1 MGVGDSG
8 ERQLPRNKI
17 IVGDCVEELQK
28 LPSKSIDLVFADP
41 PYNLQLANEL
51 YRPNNSRVDG
61 VDNDWDK
68 FSSFESYD
76 CFTRDWLT
84 ACRRVLKPDGSLWVI
99 GS

>member
-1 MGVGDSG
+1 MWGIRGSG
-8 ERQLPRNKI
+8 NFLATKSLSATAWRSFRSFPAR
-17 IVGDCVEELQK
+17 
-28 LPSKSIDLVFADP
+28 SIDLVFADP

-76 CFTRDWLT
+76 RFTRDWLGRMPPCVE
-84 ACRRVLKPDGSLWVI
+84 A
-99 GS
+99 